1 MRNYIKKY
9 KLIYSLDKDEIIEL
23 KNKFSY
29 FNDCLDMEGIFDNYI
44 LGSNDLMCIKC
55 NTKFNSIYQ
64 TLNNTSKEED
74 KYNIYN
80 NKVINGQYNTQKRYN
95 IDKITNNDSNKICQH
110 LIIINNSENNN

>member
-1 MRNYIKKY
+1 
-9 KLIYSLDKDEIIEL
+9 
-23 KNKFSY
+23 
-29 FNDCLDMEGIFDNYI
+29 MEGIFDNYI
-44 LGSNDLMCIKC
+44 LGSNDLICIKC

-64 TLNNTSKEED
+64 TLNNPSKEED

-95 IDKITNNDSNKICQH
+95 FDKITNNDSNKICQH